1 MTVGC
6 SFWVSCCKPR
16 SFALDVAVGAPKGR
30 ACSMLPCP
38 PEAARVEEQPV
49 GAAAR
54 RGGVRAAL
62 LSEGAKACHGVA
74 KGGAKGDVTVGC
86 SFCVNC
92 CKPVGISR
100 SLR

>member
-1 MTVGC
+1 
-6 SFWVSCCKPR
+6 
-16 SFALDVAVGAPKGR
+16 
-30 ACSMLPCP
+30 MLSRP

-74 KGGAKGDVTVGC
+74 KGGAKGGQWCDCGV
-86 SFCVNC
+86 
-92 CKPVGISR
+92 
-100 SLR
+100 